1 MTTVHAEVNSEAT
14 LIPRRD
20 VSSKEGVWQDE
31 DHRREAFHEAGHAVI
46 CFVLYGEEVVRD
58 VGLARGSDGP
68 GGISTFSKLPIPMV
82 CRPSGGEPRRGNPA
96 PVSSDA
102 IVDAHGVLQY
112 AGSVAEALL
121 SSWEAKSSET
131 CDESARERSRADRV
145 ALFEVSS
152 LVGRDRDCETFY
164 AEYWEEAAR
173 LLRAHWAGVVAL
185 AETLARHGH
194 LSGARCDQ
202 VLRASQIAE

>member
-1 MTTVHAEVNSEAT
+1 MADEEV
-14 LIPRRD
+14 
-20 VSSKEGVWQDE
+20 WHDE
-31 DHRREAFHEAGHAVI
+31 EHRRSAFHEAAHAVI

-58 VGLARGSDGP
+58 VSLASAVDGP
-68 GGISTFSKLPIPMV
+68 GGVSTFSKLPIPMV

-121 SSWEAKSSET
+121 VSWEAKFDHLSN
-131 CDESARERSRADRV
+131 ESALERAQADRV
-145 ALFEVSS
+145 ALSEVSK
-152 LVGRDRDCETFY
+152 LVGRDRTSETFY

-173 LLRAHWAGVVAL
+173 LLRANWAGVVVL
-185 AETLARHGH
+185 AETLGRHGRI
-194 LSGARCDQ
+194 SGTRSDQ
-202 VLRASQIAE
+202 VLRASQIGD

>member
-1 MTTVHAEVNSEAT
+1 MTATHVHAISDSDLIAPRERSSE
-14 LIPRRD
+14 R
-20 VSSKEGVWQDE
+20 VWQDE
-31 DHRREAFHEAGHAVI
+31 DQRHVAFHEAAHAVI

-58 VGLARGSDGP
+58 VELASAADGP
-68 GGISTFSKLPIPMV
+68 GGVSTFSKLPIPMV

-121 SSWEAKSSET
+121 VSWEAKFDDLS
-131 CDESARERSRADRV
+131 DESALERSNADRV
-145 ALFEVSS
+145 ALFEVSK
-152 LVGRDRDCETFY
+152 LVGRERNSETFY

-173 LLRAHWAGVVAL
+173 LLRAHWGGVVLL
-185 AETLARHGH
+185 AETLARHGR
-194 LSGARCDQ
+194 LSGTRSDQ
-202 VLRASQIAE
+202 VLRACQIGE

>member
-1 MTTVHAEVNSEAT
+1 MTATHVQDMSERNLIHPRGKLVEV
-14 LIPRRD
+14 
-20 VSSKEGVWQDE
+20 VWQDE
-31 DHRREAFHEAGHAVI
+31 DHRRAAFHEAAHAVI

-58 VGLARGSDGP
+58 VSLACAVDGP
-68 GGISTFSKLPIPMV
+68 GGVSTFSKLPIPMV

-121 SSWEAKSSET
+121 VSWEAKADHLS
-131 CDESARERSRADRV
+131 DASARERSQADRV
-145 ALFEVSS
+145 ALCEVSK
-152 LVGRDRDCETFY
+152 LVGRDRHSETFN

-173 LLRAHWAGVVAL
+173 LLRAHWGGVVLL
-185 AETLARHGH
+185 AETLARHGRIRGTR
-194 LSGARCDQ
+194 SDQ
-202 VLRASQIAE
+202 VLRACQIGE